1 MLNSCSFE
9 FSHGRHPPDPERH
22 AHDVDQG
29 FGTAILF
36 ILQEPKSNSLIALE
50 FREKLA
56 ENESKYKLHF
66 GKIV

>member
-29 FGTAILF
+29 FGTAVLL
-36 ILQEPKSNSLIALE
+36 ILQELSRNRLIVLE
-50 FREKLA
+50 ICEKLA
-56 ENESKYKLHF
+56 ENE
-66 GKIV
+66 